1 MKGWPT
7 GLEALPALLSLDLSF
22 NPGLTLA
29 GADLSPLAHCLK
41 LDLAGCDLSSLTAQD
56 DDGDDD
62 ENSDGEE
69 DEDDARVTPLSACVS
84 LTDLNLAE
92 NEFRRVGALS
102 PLRQLPQLRVLDVQD
117 NEELSD
123 VGEAAVKR
131 QLLAKLPGLR
141 TFNGDNTG
149 MGSGASGRAALVY
162 EGSGAGEVFANNV
175 DRSSCSCVEGEEA
188 RLD

>member
-1 MKGWPT
+1 
-7 GLEALPALLSLDLSF
+7 
-22 NPGLTLA
+22 
-29 GADLSPLAHCLK
+29 
-41 LDLAGCDLSSLTAQD
+41 
-56 DDGDDD
+56 
-62 ENSDGEE
+62 
-69 DEDDARVTPLSACVS
+69 VTPLSACVS

-149 MGSGASGRAALVY
+149 MGSGASGRAAVVY

-175 DRSSCSCVEGEEA
+175 DRSACSCVEGEEA